1 MNRQRLEYE
10 IQRDS
15 MLAVLDEL
23 DLKMG
28 GLSEDLTN
36 STTIRRRAVYTF
48 IDRQDLPNLLR
59 VFDFP
64 NPDQHNAQRSNTTVP
79 QQALFLMNS
88 PAVLQRV
95 QRFVASTTFQSIN
108 KPDRIEYLYQR
119 LLQRLPSKAELE
131 ISHQFVKHTEASNQ
145 DSRQVWQQLVQLL
158 LMTNEFNYRD

>member
-15 MLAVLDEL
+15 MLAVLGEL

-95 QRFVASTTFQSIN
+95 QRFVASGTFQSIA
-108 KPDRIEYLYQR
+108 KTDRIEYLYQQF
-119 LLQRLPSKAELE
+119 LQRLPSPAEFE
-131 ISHQFVKHTEASNQ
+131 VSRQFVEQAAVSSE
-145 DSRQVWQQLVQLL
+145 DSRQVWQQLAQLL